1 MLRTPITLITG
12 PLGSGKTTLLR
23 HILAVQ
29 PGKIAIVMNE
39 FGEIAIDTKVIEGK
53 NVRIAELGGGCV
65 CCSLL
70 GEFEAA
76 VNEII
81 EKIAPDRIV
90 VETTGLAE
98 PEALVFNIQE
108 TLPQCRLDGVVSV
121 IDADMLIRF
130 PELGH
135 TTRLQIE
142 GADIL
147 LLNKI
152 DLIDPRQIEPLET
165 KLREINPTATII
177 RTERCGIDP
186 ELLFGIGRSPREIRS
201 RVMMPWAMRDIS
213 RGERKIAPPEHRHQ
227 SEFEA
232 FAFTSGK
239 IFSRDCFEAF
249 ANGLSASL
257 VRAKGFIRFADGAQL
272 FNFVTGRWELE
283 PFESDRTEV
292 VFIGRNIAM
301 EKETILRALD
311 ECTVKNDEASNDECR
326 RNDYAR
332 MTKDSR
338 SDSAARFRSSSFGVD
353 SSFDIRISS
362 FSPCLTI
369 TSKNSELPISP
380 LKRRGATCQNC
391 LATLRTRRR
400 M

>member
-1 MLRTPITLITG
+1 MTSRTPITLITG

-23 HILAVQ
+23 HILALQ

-81 EKIAPDRIV
+81 EKIAPERIV

-108 TLPQCRLDGVVSV
+108 ALPQCRLDGVVSV

-142 GADIL
+142 DADIL

-152 DLIDPRQIEPLET
+152 DLIEPGQIESLESKLRQINS
-165 KLREINPTATII
+165 IAAIV
-177 RTERCGIDP
+177 RTERCRIDS
-186 ELLFGIGRSPREIRS
+186 ELLFGIGRKAAQLGPGSSSFAEATAATPT
-201 RVMMPWAMRDIS
+201 PATT
-213 RGERKIAPPEHRHQ
+213 HRHQ
-227 SEFEA
+227 LEFES
-232 FAFTSGK
+232 FAYTSGK
-239 IFSRDCFEAF
+239 IFSRECFEGF
-249 ANGLSASL
+249 ANGLPASV
-257 VRAKGFIRFADGAQL
+257 VRAKGFIRFADGSQL
-272 FNFVTGRWELE
+272 FNFVAGRWELE
-283 PFESDRTEV
+283 AFETAETQL
-292 VFIGRNIAM
+292 VFIGRKIAAQKS
-301 EKETILRALD
+301 EIVHALNQCA
-311 ECTVKNDEASNDECR
+311 E
-326 RNDYAR
+326 
-332 MTKDSR
+332 
-338 SDSAARFRSSSFGVD
+338 
-353 SSFDIRISS
+353 
-362 FSPCLTI
+362 
-369 TSKNSELPISP
+369 
-380 LKRRGATCQNC
+380 
-391 LATLRTRRR
+391 
-400 M
+400 

>member
-1 MLRTPITLITG
+1 MGAMTARTPITLITG

-23 HILAVQ
+23 YILATQ

-81 EKIAPDRIV
+81 EKIVPEKII

-108 TLPQCRLDGVVSV
+108 ALPQCRLDGVVSV
-121 IDADMLIRF
+121 IDADMLVRF

-152 DLIDPRQIEPLET
+152 DLIEPAQIEPLET
-165 KLREINPTATII
+165 KLWEINPTAAII
-177 RTERCGIDP
+177 RTERCRVDP
-186 ELLFGIGRSPREIRS
+186 ELLFGIGR
-201 RVMMPWAMRDIS
+201 D
-213 RGERKIAPPEHRHQ
+213 RKIASLEHRHQ
-227 SEFEA
+227 PEFES
-232 FAFTSGK
+232 FAFTSDK
-239 IFSRDCFEAF
+239 IFSRDCFEGF
-249 ANGLSASL
+249 ANDLPAS
-257 VRAKGFIRFADGAQL
+257 VIRAKGFIRFSDGGQL
-272 FNFVTGRWELE
+272 FNFVAGRWELE
-283 PFESDRTEV
+283 PFESGRTEL
-292 VFIGRNIAM
+292 VFIGRKIAA
-301 EKETILRALD
+301 EKEMILRVLD
-311 ECTVKNDEASNDECR
+311 ECTNEHKEA
-326 RNDYAR
+326 
-332 MTKDSR
+332 TK
-338 SDSAARFRSSSFGVD
+338 
-353 SSFDIRISS
+353 
-362 FSPCLTI
+362 
-369 TSKNSELPISP
+369 
-380 LKRRGATCQNC
+380 
-391 LATLRTRRR
+391 
-400 M
+400 